1 MSEIAVPISKKLF
14 LPINF
19 KYSTWDELLPF
30 FNELNSREITNLPSL
45 QDWLIDKSELE
56 AFLQEDLGWRYI
68 KQTCDTNSETK
79 RNSLHFFIQEIEPF
93 IANFTNLFNKKLL
106 NSPFLDQLSKEKYGV
121 YMRGIKKEVELFRE
135 ENIPLFTEIQTLSND
150 YGQIMGGLSVE
161 VDGKVLTFQQA
172 SNYLK
177 LQDREKRK
185 EVYLKINESRI
196 AEKERLEDLFDKLI
210 KLRHQVAIN
219 AGYLNFRDYMFD
231 ALGRFDYTK
240 EQCLN
245 FHDSVERLI
254 VPIIEKYE
262 SARKQKLGYEKLHLW
277 DMDVDADN
285 LPALKP
291 YETGEELIQKTIA
304 CFNSV
309 EPSFGKVIEIMQQKG
324 HLDLDSRL
332 GKAPG
337 GYNYP
342 LFLSGLPFIFMNSA
356 GNLRDMVTMMHEG
369 GHAIH
374 SWLSK
379 DLELTGFKSTPSEI
393 AEVASMAM
401 ELISMEHWEVFFQDP
416 EDLKRAKKYQLEKIL
431 SILPWIATIDAFQH
445 WIYENPNHTREERL
459 KQWLL
464 THRRFSGNVL
474 DRTEFPEF
482 EAYSWHRQLHL
493 FEVPFYYIEYGIAQL
508 GAIGVWR
515 NYKLN
520 QQKALNQY
528 KDSLSEGYLKTLPDL
543 YNIAGVKFDFS
554 SENVSHLI
562 KFVGEEQA
570 KLE

>member
-1 MSEIAVPISKKLF
+1 MSEISSPPKINTF
-14 LPINF
+14 LPKGF
-19 KYSTWDELLPF
+19 SYSTWAELLPYF
-30 FNELNSREITNLPSL
+30 EELKNREITNLTAL
-45 QDWLIDKSELE
+45 QNWLIDKSELE

-68 KQTCDTNSETK
+68 KQTCDTNSEEK
-79 RNSLHFFIQEIEPF
+79 RNSLHFFIQEIEPHT
-93 IANFTNLFNKKLL
+93 ANFTNLFNKKLL
-106 NSPFLDQLSKEKYGV
+106 NSPFLNELSIDKYGV
-121 YMRGIKKEVELFRE
+121 YIRGIKKEVEIFRE
-135 ENIPLFTEIQTLSND
+135 ENIPLFTEIQTLANE

-172 SNYLK
+172 ANYLK
-177 LQDREKRK
+177 LPDREKRK
-185 EVYLKINESRI
+185 EVYLKINNSRI

-210 KLRHQVAIN
+210 KLRHQVAQN
-219 AGYLNFRDYMFD
+219 AGYANFRYYMFD
-231 ALGRFDYTK
+231 ALGRFDYTSQ
-240 EQCLN
+240 QCLD
-245 FHDSVERLI
+245 FHKSVEQLI
-254 VPIIEKYE
+254 VPIVEKYE
-262 SARKQKLGYEKLHLW
+262 TTRKEKLGYERLYLW

-291 YETGEELIQKTIA
+291 YETGEDLIIKTID
-304 CFNSV
+304 CFNDV
-309 EPSFGKVIEIMQQKG
+309 DPSFGKVIEIMQQKG

-342 LFLSGLPFIFMNSA
+342 LYLSGLPFIFMNSA
-356 GNLRDMVTMMHEG
+356 GNIRDMVTMMHEG

-379 DLELTGFKSTPSEI
+379 DLELTGFKNTPSEI

-401 ELISMEHWEVFFQDP
+401 ELISMEHWDVFFEDS

-431 SILPWIATIDAFQH
+431 SILPWIAAIDAFQH
-445 WIYENPNHTREERL
+445 WIYENPNHTREERRIEWL
-459 KQWLL
+459 K

-474 DRTEFPEF
+474 DRSEYPEF

-520 QQKALNQY
+520 PEKALNQY
-528 KDSLSEGYLKTLPDL
+528 KNSLSEGYLKTLPEL
-543 YNIAGVKFDFS
+543 YKIAGVKFDFS
-554 SENVSHLI
+554 SENVSELV
-562 KFVGEEQA
+562 KFVTEEQS
-570 KLE
+570 KLA